1 MKAIY
6 PFIFLLIFVM
16 QFPVLAQVGINTE
29 NPQGKFH
36 IDPLQNNPVSGTIS
50 GSAVNDDIII
60 TEQGRLGI
68 HTLTPQQ
75 KVEINSTIANVSGL
89 RLSGITSETPKE
101 KVAANVL
108 GIDENGDVV
117 VAAKLPANHECT
129 PGFLLA
135 SSTSSTNLNVTE
147 NGIPSLT
154 VLLSEKI
161 WSDGTVQL
169 KKGNTYRLEAV
180 FRNGKT
186 ATGTPR
192 NAYFSYEFYNISSG
206 NALPNQT
213 RPKAIVLQN
222 DQSGS
227 TGSQPLLIT
236 FITPEADINVGLRFT
251 NVTGS
256 GNTYTPSQSYIS
268 ITQLNPCF
276 L

>member
-1 MKAIY
+1 MKSIY
-6 PFIFLLIFVM
+6 YSFFFLIILLPFSIFG
-16 QFPVLAQVGINTE
+16 QVGINTE
-29 NPQGKFH
+29 NPKGKVH
-36 IDPLQNNPVSGTIS
+36 IDPLSNNPVSGTVS
-50 GSAVNDDIII
+50 GSSVNDDIVI
-60 TEQGRLGI
+60 TDQGSLGI
-68 HTLTPQQ
+68 HTLMPQR
-75 KVEINSTIANVSGL
+75 KVEINAVEANKSGL
-89 RLSGITSETPKE
+89 RLSGITSGTPKE
-101 KVAANVL
+101 KVQANVL

-135 SSTSSTNLNVTE
+135 FSNNTNN
-147 NGIPSLT
+147 LT
-154 VLLSEKI
+154 VTNNDTPTFSDVFSEKI
-161 WSDGTVQL
+161 LSGSNYQL

-186 ATGTPR
+186 TTGTPKD
-192 NAYFSYEFYNISSG
+192 AYFSYEFYNTSSG

-236 FITPEADINVGLRFT
+236 FITPEADMNVGLRFT

-256 GNTYTPSQSYIS
+256 GNTYTPSLSYIS